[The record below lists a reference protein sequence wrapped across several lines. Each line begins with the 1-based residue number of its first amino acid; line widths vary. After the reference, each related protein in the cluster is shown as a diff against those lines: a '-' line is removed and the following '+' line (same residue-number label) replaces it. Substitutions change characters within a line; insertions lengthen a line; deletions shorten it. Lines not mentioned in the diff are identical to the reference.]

1 MGVRRRGKRGWQVRV
16 SPFPAKTL
24 PTRAA
29 AEQYEL
35 ELLLRRAQGD
45 RFVETGRTLG
55 EEIDSWLARNQA
67 VGQPRDPTVK
77 FNERSSKIWAPFRH
91 VELPALRRAPV
102 EDFIAERAS
111 KYPRSAKNELEF
123 LKRLLRDARGRGHRI
138 DEGVFSIPPIKHTP
152 RRGRALTVDQLYEL
166 ASWVPE
172 HSKRLVLLAGM
183 VGARQ
188 RVWFEMT
195 DDLLDLRAGTLTI
208 PDWLSKNRLEHCIY
222 LNDLEVVLF
231 REQLMARAPGT
242 ALVFPTPTGRQWTES
257 GFRERVWSKAV
268 KAAVTNDER
277 KPGQRSAFESFN
289 FHLLRHTACSLMAI
303 AGMDPAV
310 ASERASH
317 TDGGA
322 LFLKRY
328 RHLYESEKRV
338 QARRLEAWIRS
349 ELDSTGTDDED
360 DPATP
365 LNQAAGGDGRGWDRT
380 KLRADQPGATEGD
393 CAGDL
398 QDKDGGSTDGDDR
411 PRPTRFHSAVGQ
423 QADSD
428 GPFIHD
434 GQLSFFDLLGE
445 GD

>member
-1 MGVRRRGKRGWQVRV
+1 MGIRRRGRRSWQVRI

-24 PTRAA
+24 PTREA
-29 AEQYEL
+29 AERYEL

-45 RFVETGRTLG
+45 RFVEMGRTLG
-55 EEIDSWLARNQA
+55 EEIDAWLTRKEA
-67 VGQPRDPTVK
+67 VSALREPTSR
-77 FNERSSKIWAPFRH
+77 FNKQSSKIWTAFRG
-91 VELPALRRAPV
+91 VELSVLRRAPI
-102 EDFIAERAS
+102 EDFIAQRAAAH
-111 KYPRSAKNELEF
+111 PRAAKNELEF
-123 LKRLLRDARGRGHRI
+123 LKRVLRDARGRGHRI
-138 DEGVFSIPPIKHTP
+138 DEAVLSIPPIKHTA

-208 PDWLSKNRLEHCIY
+208 PDWLAKNGREHCIY
-222 LNDLEVVLF
+222 FTELEAGLL
-231 REQLMARAPGT
+231 REQLMVRAPGT
-242 ALVFPTPTGRQWTES
+242 ALVFPTPTGRRWTES

-268 KAAVTNDER
+268 EAAVTNEQLA
-277 KPGQRSAFESFN
+277 PGQRSVFERFN
-289 FHLLRHTACSLMAI
+289 FHLLRHTACSLMAA

-338 QARRLEAWIRS
+338 QARRLEALIRS
-349 ELDSTGTDDED
+349 ELASTGTDADD
-360 DPATP
+360 DPDSPHNEADET
-365 LNQAAGGDGRGWDRT
+365 DGRGWDRT
-380 KLRADQPGATEGD
+380 SDLPRVKRA
-393 CAGDL
+393 
-398 QDKDGGSTDGDDR
+398 
-411 PRPTRFHSAVGQ
+411 
-423 QADSD
+423 
-428 GPFIHD
+428 
-434 GQLSFFDLLGE
+434 LSR
-445 GD
+445 

>member
-24 PTRAA
+24 PTREA
-29 AEQYEL
+29 AERYEL

-45 RFVETGRTLG
+45 RFVEMGRTLG
-55 EEIDSWLARNQA
+55 EEIDSWLARNEA
-67 VGQPRDPTVK
+67 VRGLRGPTAK

-91 VELPALRRAPV
+91 VELSALRRSPL
-102 EDFIAERAS
+102 EDFVAKRAS
-111 KYPRSAKNELEF
+111 ERPRSAKNELEF
-123 LKRLLRDARGRGHRI
+123 LKRVLRDARGRGHRI
-138 DEGVFSIPPIKHTP
+138 DEGVLSIPPIRHTP
-152 RRGRALTVDQLYEL
+152 RRGRALTVDQLHEL

-195 DDLLDLRAGTLTI
+195 DDLLNLKAGTLTI
-208 PDWLSKNRLEHCIY
+208 PDWLAKNGREHCIY
-222 LNDLEVVLF
+222 FTDLEVGLF
-231 REQLMARAPGT
+231 REQLLARAPGT
-242 ALVFPTPTGRQWTES
+242 ALVFPTPTGRKWTES
-257 GFRERVWSKAV
+257 GFRERVWNKAV
-268 KAAVTNDER
+268 KAAVTNEER
-277 KPGQRSAFESFN
+277 KPGQRSAFEGFN

-310 ASERASH
+310 AAERASH

-349 ELDSTGTDDED
+349 ELDSTGTDGEGE
-360 DPATP
+360 PHSW
-365 LNQAAGGDGRGWDRT
+365 LNQAAEDDGRGWDRT
-380 KLRADQPGATEGD
+380 S
-393 CAGDL
+393 DL
-398 QDKDGGSTDGDDR
+398 
-411 PRPTRFHSAVGQ
+411 PRVKTF
-423 QADSD
+423 
-428 GPFIHD
+428 
-434 GQLSFFDLLGE
+434 
-445 GD
+445 